1 MRDVAALTEVVAESM
16 RLGFDAG
23 NGEALARYERW
34 RRFDS
39 ALSAATFD
47 GLNRLFASDNAL
59 LRSGRELGLSLVDRI
74 PVLKRFFVSEAAGL
88 TGELPRLLKG
98 EAV

>member
-1 MRDVAALTEVVAESM
+1 M

-23 NGEALARYERW
+23 NGEALSRYERW

-39 ALSAATFD
+39 AISAATFD
-47 GLNRLFASDNAL
+47 GLNRLFASDAAL
-59 LRSGRELGLSLVDRI
+59 VRSGRELGLSLVDRI
-74 PVLKRFFVSEAAGL
+74 PMLKSFFVAEAAGL
-88 TGELPRLLKG
+88 NGELPRLLRG